1 MRVPQSYIQK
11 CKAVAHIFQA
21 LLVFIA
27 GCLTLAVIAKDG
39 PTGSA
44 TKYYIALVCLPSY
57 ALRIGTSMIKANNR
71 AYSASLQDLE
81 LYTSSWFLLGGELSD
96 LQMRMPFSH

>member
-1 MRVPQSYIQK
+1 MRVPQSYIQR

-39 PTGSA
+39 TTGGA
-44 TKYYIALVCLPSY
+44 TKYYIALVCL
-57 ALRIGTSMIKANNR
+57 
-71 AYSASLQDLE
+71 SLMLCVLIHKGQ
-81 LYTSSWFLLGGELSD
+81 G
-96 LQMRMPFSH
+96 